1 MQNLTSFNKLIF
13 SFLLYL
19 YIKVQGLVAAHKKNT
34 YEGTDFIKKAPKGA
48 VYLIDIQF
56 ITTLN
61 LTAMR
66 TYGTGL
72 ISNPDSSELSSK

>member
-66 TYGTGL
+66 KYGT
-72 ISNPDSSELSSK
+72 NPLTSTLTLTLTF